1 MVTAATGSVSIFI
14 NTHFNTPYTEM
25 ISGSLSAPEK
35 KRPRLCSA
43 RGQSL
48 RVHLLP
54 IQEQANEGTVP
65 GGNGQ
70 TRGQL
75 GETI

>member
-1 MVTAATGSVSIFI
+1 MRAPTGSVSIFI
-14 NTHFNTPYTEM
+14 SIHFFTPSTEM

-48 RVHLLP
+48 SVFLLP
-54 IQEQANEGTVP
+54 IQEQENEEAVP

-70 TRGQL
+70 TQGQL
-75 GETI
+75 REIT